1 LLITN
6 KFRILV
12 TKYIH
17 RIMDR
22 GKRLQKSEAARTKR
36 DKVKETL
43 ETIEKRKRADIR
55 NNKKKLQK
63 IKKRHHNE

>member
-1 LLITN
+1 
-6 KFRILV
+6 
-12 TKYIH
+12 
-17 RIMDR
+17 MDR
-22 GKRLQKSEAARTKR
+22 GKRLQKSEVARTKR
-36 DKVKETL
+36 AKVKETL